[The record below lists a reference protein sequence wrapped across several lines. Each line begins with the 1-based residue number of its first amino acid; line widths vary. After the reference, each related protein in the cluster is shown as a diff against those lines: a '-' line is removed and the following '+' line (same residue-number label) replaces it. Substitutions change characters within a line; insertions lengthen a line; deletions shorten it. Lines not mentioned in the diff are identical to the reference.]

1 VFETN
6 HSPKNLY
13 IMSNLND
20 LLGDNGITSGAVN
33 HPVIQSIK
41 SQLFTVEKKPLT
53 HPAMK
58 VKDDNGIE
66 RMMFD
71 TKYDAPELVGLY
83 KTTGGRCLGTAKDSY
98 GILQPEEFLDSIAM
112 ALDSQNFDFA
122 EEKFDYISVKE
133 DSVISFKV
141 ELANVGIINNVKK
154 DDRTKVYVLFTT
166 SFDGSISTTMA
177 LYQERLICTNG
188 MVRKERGAIKRFRHT
203 ANSNARAL
211 AYAHEIAAMS
221 TKFNEYE
228 ELIKA
233 MDRVELKSKQVDEL
247 ITEITGYNVKE
258 YANLH
263 RTQQTII
270 DGIRQAQA
278 REFADTG
285 ATLYGLLNTFTR
297 YTNYDESGKLRDKE
311 YVMFGTGDQLNTKA
325 QKVLEGVVMN

>member
-1 VFETN
+1 
-6 HSPKNLY
+6 
-13 IMSNLND
+13 MSNLNE
-20 LLGDNGITSGAVN
+20 LLGNNGISSGAVN
-33 HPVIQSIK
+33 HPAIQSIK
-41 SQLFTVEKKPLT
+41 QQLFTVEKKPLT

-112 ALDSQNFDFA
+112 ALDSVDFDFS
-122 EEKFDYISVKE
+122 EDKFSYLPVKQ
-133 DSVISFKV
+133 DSIISFKV
-141 ELANVGIINNVKK
+141 ELADIGVINKVKK
-154 DDRTKVYVLFTT
+154 DDRTKVYALFTT
-166 SFDGSISTTMA
+166 SFDGSISTTLA

-221 TKFNEYE
+221 TKFDDYQ

-233 MDRVELKSKQVDEL
+233 MNNVELKSKQVDEL
-247 ITEITGYNVKE
+247 ITDITGYNVKE

-263 RTQQTII
+263 RTQQAII
-270 DGIRQAQA
+270 DGIRDAQA

-285 ATLYGLLNTFTR
+285 ATVWGLLNTFTR
-297 YTNYDESGKLRDKE
+297 YNNYDENGKLRDKE
-311 YVMFGTGDQLNTKA
+311 YVMFGTGDLLNTKA
-325 QKVLEGVVMN
+325 QKTLEALVTN